1 MIYRKSL
8 EKYES
13 IKQPDMAQFKS
24 IMELKADIHKFEN
37 ILAELDKLDV
47 KKQEKQQEKITY
59 KNNKS

>member
-1 MIYRKSL
+1 
-8 EKYES
+8 
-13 IKQPDMAQFKS
+13 
-24 IMELKADIHKFEN
+24 MELKADIQKFEN